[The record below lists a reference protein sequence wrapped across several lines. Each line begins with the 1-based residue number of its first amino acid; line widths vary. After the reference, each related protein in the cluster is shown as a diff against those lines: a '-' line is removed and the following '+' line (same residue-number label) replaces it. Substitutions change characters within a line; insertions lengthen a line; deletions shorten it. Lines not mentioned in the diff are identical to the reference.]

1 MKRCN
6 FASRIIS
13 MKRQQYLVAGTGVLL
28 LLALYFFGQT
38 VPPHPQA
45 DATAGGAPGTP
56 LVKSI
61 GLQEILQA
69 SQARLTPAQLSYVN
83 RLQHSVVR
91 GDVQAQQLNADRQLA
106 AFWRDSVQDGY
117 LLYAY
122 YTGEAAKLEN
132 SEKSLTF
139 AAQLFLQSLR
149 GQDNPALKGWMATDA
164 KQLFEK
170 ALELNPNND
179 SSKVGLGAS
188 YIFGSSAGSPM
199 EVMQGIQR
207 ILEVARRD
215 STNMYAQLMLGWG
228 GLESGQFDKAIERL
242 TTVVRHQPANIEATL
257 LLAEVHQQKGNKS
270 DAIRWYEAAKKLL
283 GNQDPEMVKEIDQ
296 RIRTLR
302 G

>member
-1 MKRCN
+1 
-6 FASRIIS
+6 

-38 VPPHPQA
+38 VPPHPKT
-45 DATAGGAPGTP
+45 DATASGAPGAS

-61 GLQEILQA
+61 GLQEIQQA
-69 SQARLTPAQLSYVN
+69 AEARLSPAQLSYVN

-91 GDVQAQQLNADRQLA
+91 GDVQAQQINAYRQLA
-106 AFWRDSVQDGY
+106 AFWKDSVSDGF

-122 YTGEAAKLEN
+122 YTGEAAKLEK

-139 AAQLFLQSLR
+139 AAQLFLQGLR
-149 GQDNPALKGWMATDA
+149 GQDEPALKGWMATGA

-179 SSKVGLGAS
+179 STRVGLGAS

-257 LLAEVHQQKGNKS
+257 LLAEVHQQKGNKT
-270 DAIRWYEAAKKLL
+270 DAIVWYEAAKKLL
-283 GNQDPEMVKEIDQ
+283 GSRDGEMVKEIDA
-296 RIRTLR
+296 RIKSLR
-302 G
+302 

>member
-1 MKRCN
+1 
-6 FASRIIS
+6 

-28 LLALYFFGQT
+28 LLALYFFGPT
-38 VPPHPQA
+38 VPPRSNT
-45 DATAGGAPGTP
+45 DAAAIGGAPGSS

-69 SQARLTPAQLSYVN
+69 YQTRLTSAQQAYVS
-83 RLQHSVVR
+83 RLQNSVVR
-91 GDVQAQQLNADRQLA
+91 GDVKEQQINADRQLA

-117 LLYAY
+117 VLYAY
-122 YTGEAAKLEN
+122 YIGEAAKLEN

-139 AAQLFLQSLR
+139 AAQLFLQGLR
-149 GQDNPALKGWMATDA
+149 GQDDPALKGWMATDA

-170 ALELNPNND
+170 ALELNPQND

-228 GLESGQFDKAIERL
+228 GLQSGQFDKAIERL
-242 TTVVRHQPANIEATL
+242 TTVVRHQPTNIEATL
-257 LLAEVHQQKGNKS
+257 LLAEVHQQKGNKT

-283 GNQDPEMVKEIDQ
+283 GNQSPEMLKEIDA
-296 RIRTLR
+296 RISGLK
-302 G
+302 

>member
-1 MKRCN
+1 
-6 FASRIIS
+6 
-13 MKRQQYLVAGTGVLL
+13 MKRQQYLLAGTGVFLL
-28 LLALYFFGQT
+28 LTLYFFGQT
-38 VPPHPQA
+38 VPPHPKSEVPAQ
-45 DATAGGAPGTP
+45 GSEGAPT
-56 LVKSI
+56 VKSV

-69 SQARLTPAQLSYVN
+69 SKSRLTPSQLSYVN
-83 RLQHSVVR
+83 RLEHSVVR
-91 GDVQAQQLNADRQLA
+91 GDVRSQQLNADRQLA
-106 AFWRDSVQDGY
+106 GFWKDSVGDSFV
-117 LLYAY
+117 LYAY

-149 GQDNPALKGWMATDA
+149 AQDDPALKGWMATDA
-164 KQLFEK
+164 KELFEK
-170 ALELNPNND
+170 ALELNPGND

-242 TTVVRHQPANIEATL
+242 TTVVRHQPANIEAIL
-257 LLAEVHQQKGNKS
+257 LLAEVNQQRGNKAE
-270 DAIRWYEAAKKLL
+270 AIRWYEAAKGLI
-283 GNQDPEMVKEIDQ
+283 GSHDADMVREIDK
-296 RIRTLR
+296 RIQQLH
-302 G
+302 